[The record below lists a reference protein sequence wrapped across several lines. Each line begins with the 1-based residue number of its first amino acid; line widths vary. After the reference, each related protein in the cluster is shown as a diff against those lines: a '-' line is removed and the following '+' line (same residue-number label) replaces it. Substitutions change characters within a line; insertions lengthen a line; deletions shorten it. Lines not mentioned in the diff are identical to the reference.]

1 MEVGGKMLKYKID
14 VLQELKEIGFTAYKL
29 RKDKIMG
36 EAQIQKIRTGEI
48 ASKETLNTLCKL
60 LKCQPGDIIE
70 YIPDEEQI
78 DIGVDKTLKSDKK
91 FQNHDS

>member
-1 MEVGGKMLKYKID
+1 MLKYKID

-60 LKCQPGDIIE
+60 LKCQPGDLIE

-91 FQNHDS
+91 SQNHDS

>member
-1 MEVGGKMLKYKID
+1 MD
-14 VLQELKEIGFTAYKL
+14 VLQELKTIGFSAYKL

-60 LKCQPGDIIE
+60 LNCQPGDLIE
-70 YIPDEEQI
+70 YIPDE
-78 DIGVDKTLKSDKK
+78 DNSVSGVDKTGKSDKK
-91 FQNHDS
+91 SQNHDS

>member
-1 MEVGGKMLKYKID
+1 MLKYKID

-78 DIGVDKTLKSDKK
+78 DIGVDKTLK
-91 FQNHDS
+91 

>member
-1 MEVGGKMLKYKID
+1 MLKYRID
-14 VLQELKEIGFTAYKL
+14 VLHELKTIGFTAYKL

-60 LKCQPGDIIE
+60 LHCQPGDIIE
-70 YIPDEEQI
+70 YIPDEEQTAV
-78 DIGVDKTLKSDKK
+78 GVDKTVNSDEKS
-91 FQNHDS
+91 QNHDS

>member
-1 MEVGGKMLKYKID
+1 MLKYRID
-14 VLQELKEIGFTAYKL
+14 VLHELKTIGFTAYKL

-60 LKCQPGDIIE
+60 LHCQPGDIIE
-70 YIPDEEQI
+70 YIPDEEQTAV
-78 DIGVDKTLKSDKK
+78 GVDKTINSDEKS
-91 FQNHDS
+91 QNHIS

>member
-1 MEVGGKMLKYKID
+1 MLKYKID

-78 DIGVDKTLKSDKK
+78 DIGVDKTLKSDKNSR
-91 FQNHDS
+91 NHDS